1 MTVIE
6 HASIY
11 AQRRAR
17 VAAQLGALAG
27 RMPADLGVTDGH
39 LKPPSSTRNSVS
51 SQADL
56 HPDHPQ
62 LAYARIDPLPF
73 KPGGAQASMQALAQ
87 ALAVLPGA
95 RVVRAEGS
103 YLYAQ
108 ARTPW
113 LKFTDDME
121 FVANP
126 SKGAIDLRSASRLGR
141 EDFGVNRQRME
152 ALRALY
158 LAQP

>member
-1 MTVIE
+1 MRLAVLL
-6 HASIY
+6 A
-11 AQRRAR
+11 ALPLALLL
-17 VAAQLGALAG
+17 AAQLGALSG
-27 RMPADLGVTDGH
+27 RPPGDLGARDGR
-39 LKPPSSTRNSVS
+39 LKAPSSTRNSVS

-56 HPDHPQ
+56 FPDHPQ
-62 LAYARIDPLPF
+62 RAYARIDPLPF

-87 ALAVLPGA
+87 ALALQPGV
-95 RVVRAEGS
+95 RVVRAEGD

-141 EDFGVNRQRME
+141 EDFGVNRRRIE
-152 ALRALY
+152 ALRTLY